1 MLTQGIQTGEFL
13 ISEAKGMRSRGTVT
27 VTVAGGVALPS
38 GTPLGLV
45 AARGKY
51 IKHRAAAANDAGG
64 AATAVL
70 LTPLPGTNGD
80 YEAAVFLRDCE
91 VDGAMLNGGAAL
103 ETGAATDLATVG
115 IIVR

>member
-1 MLTQGIQTGEFL
+1 MLTQGIQTAEFL
-13 ISEAKGMRSRGTVT
+13 ISEAKGMRSRDKVT

-38 GTPLGLV
+38 GTPLGRI
-45 AARGKY
+45 AATGKY
-51 IKHRAAAANDAGG
+51 VKHSAALANDAGG
-64 AATAVL
+64 AATAIL
-70 LTPLPGTNGD
+70 LNALPNVNGD
-80 YEAAVFLRDCE
+80 YQAAVFARDCE